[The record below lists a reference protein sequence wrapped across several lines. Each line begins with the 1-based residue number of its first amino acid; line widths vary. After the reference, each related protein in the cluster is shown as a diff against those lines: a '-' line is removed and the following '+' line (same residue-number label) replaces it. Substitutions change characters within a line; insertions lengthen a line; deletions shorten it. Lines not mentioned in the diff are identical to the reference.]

1 MDVSRI
7 KMFFLSL
14 WGGKE
19 AVADY
24 LLDIANNA
32 VQKLIDGNKEKWDGA
47 YSTLTK
53 VAKFLDCLGWVLP
66 KSWVADYNRV
76 AGCIETILLALE
88 DGKLTSEE
96 AKEIGEKFRLAYA
109 GWRVTE

>member
-24 LLDIANNA
+24 LLDTANNA
-32 VQKLIDGNKEKWDGA
+32 VQRLIDGHKEEWDKT

-76 AGCIETILLALE
+76 TGCIDTILLALE

-96 AKEIGEKFRLAYA
+96 AITIGNQFRLAYA